1 MGLPSWHP
9 RPAIRQT
16 TGRNRRKGD
25 LAQTQNAPP
34 AGDGSSP
41 LDNRRCSILLLLLLL
56 LSVLLLLL
64 LSMLSLLLQ
73 LLRRTGIHAL
83 RRRRHRRRRRPHH
96 VDVHGG
102 DRTEPRRRREPPPA
116 PLENGARGGRAR
128 GRRTDR
134 RKKTRGDRRRDQ
146 QVLTMFAAA
155 ASWDGAGLDFGCPA
169 GNFSEQKVCVWGKA
183 LVVRD
188 RGRRVGGAQ
197 GARFA
202 GRRRAAFG
210 IRWGF
215 AAAGAGQT
223 ENRLQTL
230 GSGRVK
236 KKGRRSTSAFSLPS
250 TCFKGRQTTSERRRG
265 GRRNAQPDEVRGRTT
280 DQKEK
285 RQAAG
290 GQALHDFTPGKPHVI
305 VIQILCSVITITS
318 PTIHPLRTR
327 YTALVRTA

>member
-1 MGLPSWHP
+1 MGW
-9 RPAIRQT
+9 
-16 TGRNRRKGD
+16 
-25 LAQTQNAPP
+25 
-34 AGDGSSP
+34 
-41 LDNRRCSILLLLLLL
+41 
-56 LSVLLLLL
+56 
-64 LSMLSLLLQ
+64 
-73 LLRRTGIHAL
+73 
-83 RRRRHRRRRRPHH
+83 
-96 VDVHGG
+96 GG
-102 DRTEPRRRREPPPA
+102 P
-116 PLENGARGGRAR
+116 G
-128 GRRTDR
+128 
-134 RKKTRGDRRRDQ
+134 
-146 QVLTMFAAA
+146 
-155 ASWDGAGLDFGCPA
+155 FGCPA

-188 RGRRVGGAQ
+188 RGRRVGGEQ

-250 TCFKGRQTTSERRRG
+250 TCFEGRQTTSERRRG

-327 YTALVRTA
+327 YTALVRRPERSGGALSRCSNPAKSSNSTHLFQLPAQSKFSSSHTQTVPYFPLANESQPRPK